1 MGCIKVLFDEDF
13 GLNSIKFNNPKIRKG
28 ARGIIIN
35 HDGKIAVFN
44 KVNKNEYV
52 REEYITKRLRL
63 DSGRRL
69 RFFIPWQQRNLCRLW
84 FCASESGCDSENCR
98 Q

>member
-1 MGCIKVLFDEDF
+1 MGCIKVLVDEDF

-44 KVNKNEYV
+44 KVNKNEYKLPGGGINEGETPEEAFK
-52 REEYITKRLRL
+52 REALEET
-63 DSGRRL
+63 
-69 RFFIPWQQRNLCRLW
+69 
-84 FCASESGCDSENCR
+84 GC
-98 Q
+98 